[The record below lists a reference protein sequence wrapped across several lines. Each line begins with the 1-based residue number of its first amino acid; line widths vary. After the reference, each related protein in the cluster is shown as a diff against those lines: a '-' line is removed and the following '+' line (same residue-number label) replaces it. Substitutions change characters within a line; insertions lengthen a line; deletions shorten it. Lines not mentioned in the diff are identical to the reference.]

1 MTRDHSVHNP
11 RVEVDQRKRAIDPD
25 ARARAHLANERTFL
39 AWFRT
44 GITLVALG
52 LAAGQFLTRDLPIG
66 VPLTRALGVLV
77 VGLGIGLLVVGR
89 VRYRAN
95 RINLDQG
102 TLAPAKLS
110 VDVAVVLFGIAG
122 LLAIGFILFASP

>member
-1 MTRDHSVHNP
+1 MEDEHG
-11 RVEVDQRKRAIDPD
+11 KRQIDPD

-52 LAAGQFLTRDLPIG
+52 LAAGQFLSRDLPIG

-95 RINLDQG
+95 RLNLDDG
-102 TLAPAKLS
+102 TFASAKLS
-110 VDVAVVLFGIAG
+110 VDLAVILFAVAG
-122 LLAIGFILFASP
+122 LLAIGFILLVEP